1 MRKKVRGIG
10 VRAAANVVDRRLR
23 DADHTKLHTNEC
35 GKVAVR
41 LPSVRAVDG
50 RCASNSLELF
60 GNLFPDLEGA
70 HTNVRPNR
78 DEEFCRRMA
87 ERSKRVRNDT
97 RNRPSPTGVHCRH
110 VAALRVC
117 DQHRHAVCRTRRHGQ
132 PLIASDER
140 VALLVRD
147 PLAVARRG
155 HCANFYTVNLTQLEE
170 TIVRHPEI
178 ACEAFSILRNR
189 IVAIAEVKAEI
200 ERVER
205 RVAHAAVSRRE
216 GVPKPMLV

>member
-10 VRAAANVVDRRLR
+10 VRAAAHVVDGRLR
-23 DADHTKLHTNEC
+23 DADHTKLHTKEC

-41 LPSVRAVDG
+41 LPSARAVDG
-50 RCASNSLELF
+50 DCASNSLELF

-70 HTNVRPNR
+70 DANVRPDR
-78 DEEFCRRMA
+78 DEEFCRRTA

-97 RNRPSPTGVHCRH
+97 RNRSSPTRMHCRH
-110 VAALRVC
+110 VTALRVC

-140 VALLVRD
+140 VAFPVCD
-147 PLAVARRG
+147 PSTVARSR
-155 HCANFYTVNLTQLEE
+155 HCTNFYTVDLTLLEE
-170 TIVRHPEI
+170 TIVCHTES
-178 ACEAFSILRNR
+178 ACEACSILRDR
-189 IVAIAEVKAEI
+189 IVAIAEVKPEI

-205 RVAHAAVSRRE
+205 GVAHAAVSRRK
-216 GVPKPMLV
+216 GVPKPMFV

>member
-10 VRAAANVVDRRLR
+10 VRAAANIVDGRLR
-23 DADHTKLHTNEC
+23 DANHTKLHTKEC
-35 GKVAVR
+35 AKVAVR
-41 LPSVRAVDG
+41 LPSIRAVDG
-50 RCASNSLELF
+50 RRASNSLELF

-70 HTNVRPNR
+70 DANVRPDR
-78 DEEFCRRMA
+78 DEEFFGRMA

-97 RNRPSPTGVHCRH
+97 RNRPSPTRMHCRH

-117 DQHRHAVCRTRRHGQ
+117 DQHRHAVCCTRRHGQ

-147 PLAVARRG
+147 PSTIARRG
-155 HCANFYTVNLTQLEE
+155 HRTNFYTVNLTLLEE
-170 TIVRHPEI
+170 TIVRHTEF
-178 ACEAFSILRNR
+178 ACEAFSILRDR
-189 IVAIAEVKAEI
+189 IVSIAEVKPEI

-205 RVAHAAVSRRE
+205 RVAHAAVSRRK
-216 GVPKPMLV
+216 GVPKPMFV